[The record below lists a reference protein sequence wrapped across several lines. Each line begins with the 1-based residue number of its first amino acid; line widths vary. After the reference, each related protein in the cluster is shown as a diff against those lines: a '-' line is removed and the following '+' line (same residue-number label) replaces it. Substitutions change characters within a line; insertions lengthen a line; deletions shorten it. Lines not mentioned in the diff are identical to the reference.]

1 MANSVDSD
9 QTAPIEQSDQRL
21 HFLLRPV
28 NSNKVAVDLNSF
40 PNLKIIDYIATALKS
55 LSTF

>member
-1 MANSVDSD
+1 MSNSVDLD
-9 QTAPIEQSDQRL
+9 QTAPIEQSDQSP

-28 NSNKVAVDLNSF
+28 NSNKVAEDLNSY
-40 PNLKIIDYIATALKS
+40 PNLKIIDYMATALKS